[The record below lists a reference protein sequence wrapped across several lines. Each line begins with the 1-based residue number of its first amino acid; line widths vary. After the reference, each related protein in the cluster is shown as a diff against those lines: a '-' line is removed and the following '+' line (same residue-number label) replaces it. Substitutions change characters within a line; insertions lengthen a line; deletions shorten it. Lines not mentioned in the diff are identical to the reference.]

1 MKNNQNPMGHV
12 PINPALIQAHSTDFR
27 KNFCEIKSIHY
38 ICGDFHTD
46 RRVLLVI
53 TGIFYAYIIRFCTPV
68 WCINVPTAAVVV

>member
-1 MKNNQNPMGHV
+1 MGHV

-53 TGIFYAYIIRFCTPV
+53 TGIFLCLYYTVLYPR
-68 WCINVPTAAVVV
+68 VVR